1 MSDELEPVSETPNK
15 GGRPRKLIADEAT
28 LKQLRGLGNIQATVR
43 EAAAFFSVSPV
54 TFEAFLKEEGVREAF
69 EEGQAN
75 GRISLRRTQFRLAE
89 KNAAMA
95 IWLGKQH
102 LDQKDHQSHEHS
114 GPNGAPIPFSNMT
127 ADERR
132 ARIAELQERARGTD
146 GSGGD

>member
-1 MSDELEPVSETPNK
+1 MSKPEGQVSETPNK

-43 EAAAFFSVSPV
+43 EAAAFFSVSPM

-75 GRISLRRTQFRLAE
+75 GRISLRRLQFRLAE

-102 LDQKDHQSHEHS
+102 LDQRDRQEHS
-114 GPNGAPIPFSNMT
+114 GLNGGPIEYSRLTPE
-127 ADERR
+127 ERR